1 MIFQPSAVQK
11 VHLSIEIEV
20 SSIMKNKILGSR
32 VDPISYAQAVQ
43 QVITW
48 AQYHES
54 RYVCVANVHM
64 LMEAYDSPEFQNM
77 VNGADLVTPDGM
89 PLVWM
94 LHRLGYPEQG
104 RVYGPELT
112 IKLIEAVA
120 TQEIAIGLYGGTV
133 ETLEQLTALFKKEY
147 PNLKIAYSYSPP
159 FHAMTV
165 EEDEA
170 IIRTVNASGIRIL
183 FIGLGCP
190 KQERWMAAHKG
201 HIQAVMLG
209 VGAAFDIHAGLK
221 SQAPPWM
228 QRAALEWLFRL
239 VSEPR
244 RLWRR
249 YLYHNPRFLVLALIQ
264 LLGFRKSL

>member
-1 MIFQPSAVQK
+1 
-11 VHLSIEIEV
+11 
-20 SSIMKNKILGSR
+20 MKNRILGSR
-32 VDPISYAQAVQ
+32 VDPINYAQAVK
-43 QVITW
+43 QVIAW
-48 AQYHES
+48 AQCHES

-64 LMEAYDSPEFQNM
+64 LMEAYDSLEFQNV
-77 VNGADLVTPDGM
+77 VNAADLVTPDGM

-94 LHRLGYPEQG
+94 LRRLGYPEQG

-112 IKLIEAVA
+112 MKLIEAVA
-120 TQEIAIGLYGGTV
+120 MQEIAIGFYGGTV
-133 ETLEQLTALFKKEY
+133 EALQRLTAIFKKEY

-159 FHAMTV
+159 FRSMTV
-165 EEDEA
+165 VEDEA
-170 IIRTVNASGIRIL
+170 IIRTVNNSGTKIL

-201 HIQAVMLG
+201 RIQAVMLG
-209 VGAAFDIHAGLK
+209 VGAAFDIHSGQK
-221 SQAPPWM
+221 SQAPLWM
-228 QRAALEWLFRL
+228 QRMALEWLFRL

-264 LLGFRKSL
+264 LLGFRKS